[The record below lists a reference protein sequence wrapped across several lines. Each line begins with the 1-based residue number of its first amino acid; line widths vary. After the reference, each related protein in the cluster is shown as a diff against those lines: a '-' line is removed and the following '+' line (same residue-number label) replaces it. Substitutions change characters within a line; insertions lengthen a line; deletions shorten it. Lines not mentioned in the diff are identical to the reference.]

1 MSVTMSARVV
11 AIVLLLV
18 AQAEGRQ
25 AGIRG
30 AVQQPHPHS
39 EVPPLAPAAA
49 PEGPAIETAQVQW
62 EMENLN
68 YLDMTEELGDFQ
80 EEMMGEGLNAEQ
92 KLEKVHAKE
101 KHKKKDHGEQ
111 SGIDGFANSIDEGV
125 GDMFGTKLMQVH
137 SKTDTVQ
144 KAMRQAVEA
153 SVKALLSDGCGAS
166 PSASPAVA
174 PAPAAPPAMAV
185 PPPGMLPP
193 PVALVSGAKSS
204 LRAKLPAATFVLHVA
219 APSPAGAAPGP
230 APGPAMPCPQPQVH
244 VSFAPGKKR
253 VLNGPAEHPVIV
265 KVTIFDRPGNKL
277 DDMAGVKT
285 ELKQAVSSGEL
296 KEKMV
301 KAVHE
306 ATGVKPQL
314 AALKVKT
321 KIVKQWEFQ
330 KCGVHITKLVK
341 KLSVAYS
348 RRQVPLALYN
358 ECTVF
363 RTKMS
368 FSHDYILDP
377 RDRSRCRKATRK
389 FAQSWKL
396 DKAKEDPKE
405 FEPLCQRFCEAKFGD
420 NAPQCVY

>member
-1 MSVTMSARVV
+1 MPAHIATV
-11 AIVLLLV
+11 VLLM
-18 AQAEGRQ
+18 AAHAAARQ
-25 AGIRG
+25 AGVRG
-30 AVQQPHPHS
+30 AVQQPHHHS
-39 EVPPLAPAAA
+39 EVAPPAPAAA
-49 PEGPAIETAQVQW
+49 PEGPAIETTQVQW

-92 KLEKVHAKE
+92 KLKKVHAKE
-101 KHKKKDHGEQ
+101 KHIKKDHEEQ
-111 SGIDGFANSIDEGV
+111 SAVDDFADSIDEGV
-125 GDMFGTKLMQVH
+125 GDMFGTQLMQVN

-166 PSASPAVA
+166 PSASPAASPAVA
-174 PAPAAPPAMAV
+174 SAPAAPPAMAA

-204 LRAKLPAATFVLHVA
+204 LRTKLPPATFLPYVA
-219 APSPAGAAPGP
+219 APTPAGAAPGP
-230 APGPAMPCPQPQVH
+230 APGPVMPCPQPQVH

-265 KVTIFDRPGNKL
+265 KVTIFDRAGNKL

-285 ELKQAVSSGEL
+285 ELEQAVSSGEL
-296 KEKMV
+296 KEKIV
-301 KAVHE
+301 KAIHE

-314 AALKVKT
+314 ASLKVKT
-321 KIVKQWEFQ
+321 KIVKQWDFK

-420 NAPQCVY
+420 DAPQCVY